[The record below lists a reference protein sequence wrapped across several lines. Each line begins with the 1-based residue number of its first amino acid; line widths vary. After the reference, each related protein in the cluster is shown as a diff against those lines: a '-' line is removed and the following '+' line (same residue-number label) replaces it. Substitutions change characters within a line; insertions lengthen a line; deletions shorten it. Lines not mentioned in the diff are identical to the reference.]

1 MKTWKKKITAALLA
15 AVCLT
20 GAAAPLTVEAATT
33 TQKIIYGA
41 AALLFISSYYTR
53 MDDRAGLQLLDQCQQ
68 QTGVYESAEADNRVA
83 RVNRASAMW
92 LKCSRDMVGTSRKAS
107 MKVVS
112 ATPMVWA

>member
-53 MDDRAGLQLLDQCQQ
+53 MDDKAGLQLLDQCQQ
-68 QTGVYESAEADNRVA
+68 QTGVYESAEADNRVQSIYENIGTPAPWSGITMCTYPPA
-83 RVNRASAMW
+83 RTLMPS
-92 LKCSRDMVGTSRKAS
+92 
-107 MKVVS
+107 
-112 ATPMVWA
+112 